1 MSEGQS
7 GQPTIVVRGE
17 AIREVPPEQA
27 VFSVTVTARGRD
39 KDQVLAHL
47 TERAAVLRAV
57 LDGYGEAIERRETS
71 GVQVFPEFKRAGE
84 RPAAWTGNA
93 GTTVTVTDFAALGE
107 MLPRLAGLEQASI
120 AGPWWQ
126 LRRGSTASAEVRRAA
141 IADALDRAREYAAA
155 VGSQIHGLVEIS
167 DEFGGGGGGP
177 MMARAVAFDAG
188 GTPAL
193 ELDPQVQTVQASV
206 IVRVTITDPDL
217 SM

>member
-1 MSEGQS
+1 M
-7 GQPTIVVRGE
+7 QPTIVVRGE
-17 AIREVPPEQA
+17 ALREVPPELA

-39 KDQVLAHL
+39 KDTVLTHL
-47 TERAAVLRAV
+47 TERAAVLRAL

-71 GVQVFPEFKRAGE
+71 GVQVLPDFKRSGD
-84 RPAAWTGNA
+84 RPVAWTASA

-141 IADALDRAREYAAA
+141 IADALDRAREYASA
-155 VGSQIHGLVEIS
+155 VGSRISGLVEIS
-167 DEFGGGGGGP
+167 DEIAGGGFHP
-177 MMARAVAFDAG
+177 MMARAPMADAAG
-188 GTPAL
+188 L
-193 ELDPQVQTVQASV
+193 ELQLDPQVQTVQASV

-217 SM
+217 SE